1 MLSSSIASSAPL
13 MTWPMISAS
22 TYQSEAEAPSGCVM
36 MDASK
41 MSPTMQMNHTS
52 MEISSNHCT
61 SDSPTIHNCCSA
73 ACVSVLALLSQTT
86 YSLPTE
92 YQLALIPYESTKSVI
107 QRQQSSIDRQ
117 SLNSINN
124 SACHCSPVK
133 RDVYFHAII

>member
-1 MLSSSIASSAPL
+1 MRFSSVRIFWIALISLFAMLSSNIASSAPL

-107 QRQQSSIDRQ
+107 QRQQSLYRPPI
-117 SLNSINN
+117 
-124 SACHCSPVK
+124 A
-133 RDVYFHAII
+133 

>member
-1 MLSSSIASSAPL
+1 MRFSSVRIFWIALISLFAMLSSSIASSAPL

-22 TYQSEAEAPSGCVM
+22 TYQSEAEAPFGCVM

-41 MSPTMQMNHTS
+41 ISPTMQMNHTS

-86 YSLPTE
+86 YTYLQNTNW
-92 YQLALIPYESTKSVI
+92 L
-107 QRQQSSIDRQ
+107 
-117 SLNSINN
+117 
-124 SACHCSPVK
+124 
-133 RDVYFHAII
+133 

>member
-1 MLSSSIASSAPL
+1 MRFSSVRIFWIALISLFAMLSSSIASSAPL

-73 ACVSVLALLSQTT
+73 ACVSVLALLPQTT

-92 YQLALIPYESTKSVI
+92 HQLALIPCESTKSVI
-107 QRQQSSIDRQ
+107 KRQQSLYRPPI
-117 SLNSINN
+117 
-124 SACHCSPVK
+124 A
-133 RDVYFHAII
+133 

>member
-1 MLSSSIASSAPL
+1 MRFSSVRIFWIALISLFAMLSSSIASSAPL
-13 MTWPMISAS
+13 MTWPMK
-22 TYQSEAEAPSGCVM
+22 SEAEAPSGCVM

-107 QRQQSSIDRQ
+107 QRQQSLYRPPI
-117 SLNSINN
+117 
-124 SACHCSPVK
+124 A
-133 RDVYFHAII
+133 